1 MKLGFVSAILEQSSY
16 EEMMDI
22 ASGLGFACVE
32 VACWPQGPA
41 ERRYGGVSHID
52 VGRVLEEEDY
62 GRHIQEYAKKRG
74 WRFLLWLIIPIPWTV
89 TWKRERWLSV
99 I

>member
-52 VGRVLEEEDY
+52 VG
-62 GRHIQEYAKKRG
+62 HIQEYAKKRG

>member
-41 ERRYGGVSHID
+41 ERRYGG
-52 VGRVLEEEDY
+52 
-62 GRHIQEYAKKRG
+62 
-74 WRFLLWLIIPIPWTV
+74 
-89 TWKRERWLSV
+89 
-99 I
+99 

>member
-41 ERRYGGVSHID
+41 ERRYGGVSHF
-52 VGRVLEEEDY
+52 VEGRVLE
-62 GRHIQEYAKKRG
+62 
-74 WRFLLWLIIPIPWTV
+74 
-89 TWKRERWLSV
+89 
-99 I
+99 